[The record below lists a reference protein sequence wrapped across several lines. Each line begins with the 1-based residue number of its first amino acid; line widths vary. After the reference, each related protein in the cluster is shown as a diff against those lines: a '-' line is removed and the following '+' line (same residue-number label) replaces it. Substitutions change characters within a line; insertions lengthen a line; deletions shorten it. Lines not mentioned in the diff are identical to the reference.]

1 METKKATILR
11 EGDDTVYLE
20 LHQADGTLRIA
31 LTDNNPNNIKDVF
44 NKLIKGL
51 KLGQFTFELV
61 DDKED
66 LYHHICVEYLI
77 QLNSEMESV
86 YNELRDLSL
95 LENTQEV
102 DNSN

>member
-11 EGDDTVYLE
+11 EGDDNAYLE
-20 LHQADGTLRIA
+20 LHQADGILRIT
-31 LTDNNPNNIKDVF
+31 LTDDNPNNIKDVF
-44 NKLIKGL
+44 NKLIKSL
-51 KLGQFTFELV
+51 KGGQFTFELD

-86 YNELRDLSL
+86 YNELSDLNL
-95 LENTQEV
+95 LESEKEEEG
-102 DNSN
+102 